1 MKLQVALLVLV
12 STLLAGCGGP
22 ATSPTPTPPS
32 ETPIAAMDFESG
44 EAVGVQ
50 PTTEGDVAEPEE
62 TAAPTAVPDSGPAQ
76 E

>member
-1 MKLQVALLVLV
+1 MKLQLTVLVLV

-22 ATSPTPTPPS
+22 ATSQAPTPPS

-44 EAVGVQ
+44 EAAGAAQ
-50 PTTEGDVAEPEE
+50 TTEGEVAEPEE